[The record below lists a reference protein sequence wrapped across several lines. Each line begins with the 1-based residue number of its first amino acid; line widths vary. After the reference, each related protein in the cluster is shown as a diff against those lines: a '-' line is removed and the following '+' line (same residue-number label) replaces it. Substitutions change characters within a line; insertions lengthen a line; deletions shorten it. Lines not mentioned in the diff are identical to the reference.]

1 VLAGCGV
8 KGGQVVGATDAG
20 GENVRGKPVGVS
32 DMLRTICH
40 ALGIDANKENMSSIG
55 RPIRIVDGGELVSQ
69 VFS

>member
-1 VLAGCGV
+1 
-8 KGGQVVGATDAG
+8 
-20 GENVRGKPVGVS
+20 
-32 DMLRTICH
+32 MLRTICH